1 MPSSNVIDELMSE
14 RGEAFLDSE
23 IMKIK
28 EEIGDEQFKE
38 YALDFFKNTG
48 IDYLKFFKLE

>member
-1 MPSSNVIDELMSE
+1 MNSKNQSIYQQVFMPSSNVIDELMSE

-28 EEIGDEQFKE
+28 EEIGDE
-38 YALDFFKNTG
+38 
-48 IDYLKFFKLE
+48 